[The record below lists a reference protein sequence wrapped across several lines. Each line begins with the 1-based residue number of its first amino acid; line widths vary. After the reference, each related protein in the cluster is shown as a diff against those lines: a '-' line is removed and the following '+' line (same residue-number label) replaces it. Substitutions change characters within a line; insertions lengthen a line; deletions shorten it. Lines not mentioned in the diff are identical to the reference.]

1 MNPEALR
8 MALNGEYRDRGMTKW
23 KPFASIPE
31 QHIGL
36 KRVLNQLDMVEK
48 PLLSS
53 EQVKNIDN
61 VLKEALHYEKT
72 VYITYYAQ
80 GKCVKEK
87 VLIKQ
92 VDTIQNLLFFVEQK
106 CNQKKY
112 ISLHNLINLSFS

>member
-1 MNPEALR
+1 LNPEALR

-36 KRVLNQLDMVEK
+36 KRVFNQLDMVEK

-53 EQVKNIDN
+53 EQVENIDS
-61 VLKEALHYEKT
+61 VLKEALYYEKT
-72 VYITYYAQ
+72 VYITYYAR
-80 GKCVKEK
+80 GKCVKEP

-92 VDTIQNLLFFVEQK
+92 IDTLQSLLFFVDQEQRH
-106 CNQKKY
+106 KKY
-112 ISLHNLINLSFS
+112 ISLNNLLDISFR